1 MLDLNP
7 ETTMDES
14 QIALL
19 AMVERTQA
27 VIHFTVDGIILHAN
41 DNFLAAL
48 EYRAEAVIG
57 NHHRI
62 FVDPEYARS
71 NAYAKFWQ
79 DLRSGETFTNQFP
92 RRTRTGRT
100 IWIQATYAPVFDM
113 HGNLTRI
120 VKVATDITARQEAIQ
135 DLAKG
140 LDHLRQGDLT
150 YRIKI
155 SDQPDLA
162 LVGTAFNRTSEDWT
176 ALLGRVSS
184 VTAAVKTIEQ
194 SLNASSEELSSRS
207 ASQASALSQTAQA
220 LSQLNST
227 VRSAVEEATSAD
239 TIAKATGGKAESN
252 TKLVEEMVQ
261 AMELIQTSS
270 GRISKI
276 VNTIESIAVQTNLL
290 ALNAAIEAAR
300 AGAAGRGFA
309 VVATEVR
316 QLAQRSSDSAR
327 EIAGLISESENH
339 VSNGVSL
346 ANRVGS
352 DLGVFFDGIETLST
366 SVGRIAEGITSQS
379 AALSQINE
387 AVGHMEHM
395 TQENAQMATETTSAR
410 KRLSDVSNVLS
421 SEISTFK
428 IEA

>member
-1 MLDLNP
+1 M
-7 ETTMDES
+7 
-14 QIALL
+14 
-19 AMVERTQA
+19 
-27 VIHFTVDGIILHAN
+27 
-41 DNFLAAL
+41 
-48 EYRAEAVIG
+48 
-57 NHHRI
+57 
-62 FVDPEYARS
+62 
-71 NAYAKFWQ
+71 
-79 DLRSGETFTNQFP
+79 
-92 RRTRTGRT
+92 
-100 IWIQATYAPVFDM
+100 
-113 HGNLTRI
+113 
-120 VKVATDITARQEAIQ
+120 
-135 DLAKG
+135 
-140 LDHLRQGDLT
+140 
-150 YRIKI
+150 
-155 SDQPDLA
+155 
-162 LVGTAFNRTSEDWT
+162 
-176 ALLGRVSS
+176 GRVSS

-207 ASQASALSQTAQA
+207 ASQASALSQ
-220 LSQLNST
+220 LNST

-239 TIAKATGGKAESN
+239 NIAKATSGKAESN

-300 AGAAGRGFA
+300 AGAADRGFA

-327 EIAGLISESENH
+327 EIAGLISESEKH

-352 DLGVFFDGIETLST
+352 DLGVFFEGIETLST

-395 TQENAQMATETTSAR
+395 TQENAQMATETTSAC
-410 KRLSDVSNVLS
+410 KRLSDVSNVL
-421 SEISTFK
+421 
-428 IEA
+428 

>member
-1 MLDLNP
+1 M
-7 ETTMDES
+7 
-14 QIALL
+14 
-19 AMVERTQA
+19 
-27 VIHFTVDGIILHAN
+27 
-41 DNFLAAL
+41 
-48 EYRAEAVIG
+48 
-57 NHHRI
+57 
-62 FVDPEYARS
+62 
-71 NAYAKFWQ
+71 
-79 DLRSGETFTNQFP
+79 
-92 RRTRTGRT
+92 
-100 IWIQATYAPVFDM
+100 
-113 HGNLTRI
+113 
-120 VKVATDITARQEAIQ
+120 
-135 DLAKG
+135 
-140 LDHLRQGDLT
+140 
-150 YRIKI
+150 
-155 SDQPDLA
+155 
-162 LVGTAFNRTSEDWT
+162 
-176 ALLGRVSS
+176 
-184 VTAAVKTIEQ
+184 
-194 SLNASSEELSSRS
+194 
-207 ASQASALSQTAQA
+207 
-220 LSQLNST
+220 SQLNST

-239 TIAKATGGKAESN
+239 NIAKATGGKAESN

-352 DLGVFFDGIETLST
+352 DLGVFFEGIETLST

-395 TQENAQMATETTSAR
+395 TQENAQMATETTSAC

-421 SEISTFK
+421 SETSTFK